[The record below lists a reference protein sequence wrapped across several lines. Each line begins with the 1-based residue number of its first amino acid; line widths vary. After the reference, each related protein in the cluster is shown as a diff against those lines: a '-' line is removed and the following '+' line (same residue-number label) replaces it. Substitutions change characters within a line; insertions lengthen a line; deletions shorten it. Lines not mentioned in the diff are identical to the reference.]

1 MMGFFGNI
9 INKIQKATRP
19 RFELDKSS
27 KSVQFLLD
35 TDDEEYFTLQ
45 FNTLNTTNPH
55 DPAILRAT
63 SIKGENSNLGSL
75 YIEVIRL
82 NMQNEWKMSAGS
94 AFELFIKKEF
104 ADKNIEFIKSW
115 DSRYSKLT
123 KHKIDNI
130 EVGLIWF
137 SLNEEEVFIFDK
149 KGKLFN
155 DLLKIYNVSDKSLEI
170 ENLDEA
176 NLDIDSTI
184 TTSNMIEGFFG
195 RED

>member
-35 TDDEEYFTLQ
+35 TNDEEYFTLQ
-45 FNTLNTTNPH
+45 FNTLNITNPH

-82 NMQNEWKMSAGS
+82 NIQNEWQMSAGS

-104 ADKNIEFIKSW
+104 ANKNIEFIKSW

-123 KHKIDNI
+123 KYKIDNI

-155 DLLKIYNVSDKSLEI
+155 DLLKIYNVSDESLEI

-195 RED
+195 REA